1 MHQDA
6 PSHCGRCTG
15 WGPDDPGAADFKA
28 SQKREFQHADFS
40 GFARLFDAFCRSF
53 TFQHVYL
60 KRKPIHT
67 KISPV
72 SPCHSTSNY
81 LHVPASCGEFSSS
94 SLPSAWFKLTFAKI
108 GDFGLLT
115 L

>member
-40 GFARLFDAFCRSF
+40 GFARLFDAFYRSF

-72 SPCHSTSNY
+72 CHSTSNY
-81 LHVPASCGEFSSS
+81 MFPRHVESFLQAA
-94 SLPSAWFKLTFAKI
+94 LPSAWFKLIFAKV